1 MHLSKKKK
9 RVTLALRQIGNETMR
24 LQRILTKYG
33 YRSNYNQLKPR
44 KEEERI
50 ILGYLQDLR
59 RINKRL
65 DFFLFL
71 MGDLTRDPRFE
82 SDSNLPF

>member
-1 MHLSKKKK
+1 
-9 RVTLALRQIGNETMR
+9 MR

-50 ILGYLQDLR
+50 ILDYLQDLR

-71 MGDLTRDPRFE
+71 MGDLYRDPRFK
-82 SDSNLPF
+82 SDSDLPF

>member
-9 RVTLALRQIGNETMR
+9 RVTLALRQIGNESMR

-50 ILGYLQDLR
+50 ILDYLQDLR

-65 DFFLFL
+65 GFFLFL
-71 MGDLTRDPRFE
+71 MSDLYRDPRYKSV
-82 SDSNLPF
+82 SDLPF